1 MNMIGRHDETSI
13 IINLLKEDR
22 PELLSIIGRRR
33 VGKTFLVKQSLADK
47 IDFSFIGTQ
56 FGNTSNQL
64 RKFRDQLDNFAKS
77 TIPTKVPNSWFEAFS
92 HLTIF
97 LQTIKKKKKIVFFDE
112 FPWIASHRSN
122 FLQEFTYWWNN
133 WAANQNILVIICGSS
148 TSWMLKKVINSKG
161 GLHNRITKKIHLQ
174 PFTLS
179 ETKTYFDSRKISL
192 TYHQLI
198 QLYMVTGGI
207 PYYLDDIQRGRSI
220 SQIIDSMC
228 FDKNGLLYNEFSNL
242 YAALFEHAENHIAVI
257 KALSS
262 KWKGLTRNEIIQATK
277 MTNGGG
283 LTRTLEELET
293 SDFIMKILPFGKKKK
308 ESLYRLVDE
317 YSLFYLKFIAGK
329 RTHSS
334 SWLTYQSKPEYK
346 IWGGYAFEN
355 ICIKHK
361 NSILKAL
368 KIEGIHTEISS
379 LAVQGNENDKG
390 MQFDMLIDRA
400 DQCINLCEIKFYN
413 AEWSMDEKDSVSLL
427 NKKELFRKKTDT
439 KKTLFNTVITVYGLN
454 ENTHSRN
461 AVDVEIKGESLF
473 G

>member
-1 MNMIGRHDETSI
+1 MIGRHDETSI

-77 TIPTKVPNSWFEAFS
+77 TIPTKIPNSWFEAFS

-97 LQTIKKKKKIVFFDE
+97 LQAIKKKKKIVFFDE

-220 SQIIDSMC
+220 SQIVDSMC

-329 RTHSS
+329 RTHSG